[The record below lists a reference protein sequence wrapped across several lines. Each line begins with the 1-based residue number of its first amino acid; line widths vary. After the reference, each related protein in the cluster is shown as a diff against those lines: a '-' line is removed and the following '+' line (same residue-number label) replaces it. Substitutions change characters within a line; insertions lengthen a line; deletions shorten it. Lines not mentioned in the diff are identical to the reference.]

1 MKINAPKKLTLLIS
15 LILAGVSL
23 AGIFVTIPFV
33 TVYAFWI
40 LLVAF
45 CVLVAGCIFKGF

>member
-1 MKINAPKKLTLLIS
+1 MKLNAPKKLTFLIA

-23 AGIFVTIPFV
+23 AGVFITIPFIS
-33 TVYAFWI
+33 VYAFWI

-45 CVLVAGCIFKGF
+45 CVLTAGCVLKGF